1 MFIQYLNTVNTILTY
16 APIVGGVSFLAFTY
30 IQHLRGKLTAQIL
43 RKCVWYAAVFFGLI
57 VAAEII
63 TQYYAYKNDPFGKLF
78 VPPHQ
83 KIGWFLHY
91 SWTHF
96 LAPYVFSFASGLF
109 MYFVALT
116 TNTSFKRELFV
127 ENDKYV
133 FLLAALILSWPNY
146 VLYLLLS
153 ALLVAVQTIAV
164 SAIKKDFGQRVVLT
178 NALLLSIGGILIFSG
193 TIAKYVELWKLT
205 V

>member
-1 MFIQYLNTVNTILTY
+1 MKYLDTINTALTY
-16 APIVGGVSFLAFTY
+16 APIVGGVVFLAFTY
-30 IQHLRGKLTAQIL
+30 IQHLRDKLTTQTL
-43 RKCVWYAAVFFGLI
+43 KKCVWYAAIFFGLLVVTQI
-57 VAAEII
+57 FA
-63 TQYYAYKNDPFGKLF
+63 QYYAYKNDPFGKLF
-78 VPPHQ
+78 LPPYQ
-83 KIGWFLHY
+83 KIGWFLLY

-96 LAPYVFSFASGLF
+96 LAPYVLSLVAGLF
-109 MYFVALT
+109 MYFVARS
-116 TNTSFKRELFV
+116 TNASFRRELFV

-153 ALLVAVQTIAV
+153 AIVVAVQTLAV
-164 SAIKKDFGQRVVLT
+164 SAIKKDFGERIILT

-205 V
+205 I